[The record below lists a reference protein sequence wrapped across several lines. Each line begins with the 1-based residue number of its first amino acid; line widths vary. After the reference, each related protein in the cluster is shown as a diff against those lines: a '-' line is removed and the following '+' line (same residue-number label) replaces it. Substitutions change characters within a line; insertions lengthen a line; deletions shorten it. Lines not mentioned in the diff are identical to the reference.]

1 MAVGDPNR
9 FRFFADL
16 IETVLPTKGARIA
29 DVASGR
35 GKLQGEL
42 YRRGIKN
49 VVAYDGRRRNA
60 KGKPHARWWFDY
72 RTAPDEFDL
81 VVGMHPDEATDQ
93 IIRFACEK
101 RKPFVVCP
109 CCVLPTAID
118 WFFPWL
124 KTGKYDDWVEH
135 LIFYALGEGMTV
147 EEVEL
152 PIKGRSKVLIGK
164 PDLDL

>member
-1 MAVGDPNR
+1 MGDPNR
-9 FRFFADL
+9 FRCFADL
-16 IETVLPTKGARIA
+16 IETVLPTRGARIA

-81 VVGMHPDEATDQ
+81 VVGLHPDEATDQ
-93 IIRFACEK
+93 IIHFACEK

-109 CCVLPTAID
+109 CCVMPTATEF
-118 WFFPWL
+118 FFP
-124 KTGKYDDWVEH
+124 
-135 LIFYALGEGMTV
+135 
-147 EEVEL
+147 
-152 PIKGRSKVLIGK
+152 
-164 PDLDL
+164 